1 MKRAVILLSGG
12 LDSAT
17 VLAKAKAE
25 GYETYTLGFDYGQ
38 RHASELRAAVK
49 IAETY
54 SENPHKIIK
63 LDLRTIG
70 GSSLTSTE
78 LDVPDH
84 GDYSEKIPN
93 TYVPARNTIFLSIA
107 LGYAEILSA
116 FDIFIGANAVD
127 YSGYPD
133 CRPQFITEFERL
145 ANIATG
151 VFDKSKSYSIHA
163 PLISLTKAEIVTLGT
178 SLNVDYSATVSCY
191 KASLNGEACGTCDS
205 CHLRAEGFKQAGIID
220 PTRYKK

>member
-1 MKRAVILLSGG
+1 MKKAIILLSGG

-17 VLAKAKAE
+17 VLAKAKAD
-25 GYETYTLGFDYGQ
+25 GYNTYTLGFDYGQ
-38 RHASELRAAVK
+38 RHASELKAAIK
-49 IAETY
+49 IAATY
-54 SENPHKIIK
+54 SSNPHKIVK
-63 LDLRTIG
+63 LDLRAIG

-84 GDYSEKIPN
+84 GDYSENIPN
-93 TYVPARNTIFLSIA
+93 TYVPARNTVFLSIA
-107 LGYAEILSA
+107 LGYAETLGA

-145 ANIATG
+145 ANVATTA
-151 VFDKSKSYSIHA
+151 VDTDENYSIHA
-163 PLISLTKAEIVTLGT
+163 PLLLLSKAEIVELGT

-191 KASLNGEACGTCDS
+191 KASLNGEACGNCDS